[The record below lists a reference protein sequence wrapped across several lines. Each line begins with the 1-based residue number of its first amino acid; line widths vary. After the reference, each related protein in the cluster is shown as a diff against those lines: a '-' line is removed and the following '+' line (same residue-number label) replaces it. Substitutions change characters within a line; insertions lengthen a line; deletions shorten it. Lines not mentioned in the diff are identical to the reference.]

1 MRSIS
6 IALLTLLTPL
16 VGTSIAMAQINLLS
30 TQKGD
35 SADPEPATQIL
46 SDTLVYDDAKKTSR
60 FTGDVVMT
68 RGLLTLRADAL
79 DLREDSEGFQFG
91 IATMDEGKRVYIRQE
106 QPEEYRVL
114 EGIGERAEYDG
125 KAETFDLIGKA
136 RVTRYI
142 CGYPFDTISGERVRY
157 NQKTDTYRAFGG
169 TNSDTAD
176 GRVRSVAQPRT
187 KIDAAIEACRVL
199 HAQGQLPAGVP
210 APEKP

>member
-6 IALLTLLTPL
+6 IALLMLLTPF
-16 VGTSIAMAQINLLS
+16 VGMSMALAQINILS

-35 SADPEPATQIL
+35 STDPEPATQIL

-106 QPEEYRVL
+106 QPEE
-114 EGIGERAEYDG
+114 
-125 KAETFDLIGKA
+125 
-136 RVTRYI
+136 
-142 CGYPFDTISGERVRY
+142 
-157 NQKTDTYRAFGG
+157 
-169 TNSDTAD
+169 
-176 GRVRSVAQPRT
+176 
-187 KIDAAIEACRVL
+187 
-199 HAQGQLPAGVP
+199 
-210 APEKP
+210 